1 MTFEQ
6 RWIENDFNPFIL
18 FDSHGKILSLNTEAQ
33 YLLGSTT
40 KESIFELAS
49 AYASST
55 FGFKTTFMD
64 LEFDKYKFFGI
75 NVGYESD
82 HEIAISLYRIPHFK
96 FQKNRPSG
104 KLTNVYTLIDLCI
117 SSNSIG
123 SDIEY
128 VKNIDPSLPEVRLH
142 EKLFIKLLSKVYA
155 SMKANERVETR
166 LYLRIGEHIKFDEK
180 KYSIFSIEMIAP
192 NIEKSYESEILRL
205 ADENNLFAEIKTSS
219 IKINIPMI
227 FE

>member
-6 RWIENDFNPFIL
+6 RWIDNDFNPFIL
-18 FDSHGKILSLNTEAQ
+18 FDSNGKILSLNTEAQ

-40 KESIFELAS
+40 KETIFELAT
-49 AYASST
+49 AYASAT

-64 LEFDKYKFFGI
+64 LDFDKYKFFGM
-75 NVGYESD
+75 NVGYEND
-82 HEIAISLYRIPHFK
+82 DEIAISLYRMPHFK
-96 FQKNRPSG
+96 FQKNKPSG
-104 KLTNVYTLIDLCI
+104 KLTNVYTLIDLCV

-123 SDIEY
+123 SNINYIKD
-128 VKNIDPSLPEVRLH
+128 IDPSIPEIRIH
-142 EKLFIKLLSKVYA
+142 EKLFIKLLNKMYA
-155 SMKANERVETR
+155 SMKDNVKVTTK

-180 KYSIFSIEMIAP
+180 KYSIFSIEVLAANLDRSFEP
-192 NIEKSYESEILRL
+192 DILKL
-205 ADENNLFAEIKTSS
+205 ADENNLFTEMKSSS